1 MTALALD
8 HLVIAVRDLAAAA
21 NNYTRL
27 LGRTPSWRGSHPG
40 YGTANVLFRIDGG
53 YLELLAPLAEAT
65 DGSGWARGLRERLDS
80 AGEGLYA
87 LAFATADIDATVAA
101 LREKGLDAR
110 DPAPGAGVDETTG
123 ARREWRNAR
132 IGSSTTRGVNVFFIQ
147 HDSPESALP
156 VSAPLAEDGSIV
168 AAFDHTVLAS
178 SQLEASLR
186 LWRDAFGLDLR
197 ATVERPGG
205 RTLHFL
211 RMGASI
217 LELAG
222 ATPAPSEA
230 KGAPDELG
238 ERDTLWGVAY
248 RVDNLARTVE
258 RLRAAGV
265 DVSDPRPGNAPGTQV
280 ADLKRG
286 FSHDV
291 RTLYIQKDLPQK
303 DSPQKEP
310 PA

>member
-8 HLVIAVRDLAAAA
+8 HLVIAVRDLDAASE
-21 NNYTRL
+21 NYTRL
-27 LGRTPSWRGSHPG
+27 LGRTPSWRGSHPS
-40 YGTANVLFRIDGG
+40 YGTTNVLYRIEGG

-65 DGSGWARGLRERLDS
+65 DDSGWVRGLRERLDS

-87 LAFATADIDATVAA
+87 LAFASDDIDATVAA
-101 LREKGLDAR
+101 LRKKGLDVR

-132 IGSSTTRGVNVFFIQ
+132 IGSSTTRGVNAFIIQ

-156 VSAPLAEDGSIV
+156 VATPLAEDGSIA
-168 AAFDHTVLAS
+168 AAFDHTVLVS
-178 SQLEASLR
+178 SHLEASLR

-197 ATVERPGG
+197 RTVERPGG

-222 ATPAPSEA
+222 ETEPGEPA
-230 KGAPDELG
+230 

-248 RVDNLARTVE
+248 RVDDLARTVE
-258 RLRAAGV
+258 RLRAAGAE
-265 DVSDPRPGNAPGTQV
+265 VSDPRPGNAPGTQV
-280 ADLKRG
+280 ADLKPG

-291 RTLYIQKDLPQK
+291 RTLYIQKD
-303 DSPQKEP
+303 SPQKESP
-310 PA
+310 QKEAPA